1 MRLSADTIGEAFLR
15 YYQQAGY
22 DALPRGSLLDPALP
36 MTFVGSAGLSQIET
50 AVEQGEDRSG
60 ERYVLLQTCFRHFD
74 IEQVGASAAHLSLFD
89 MAGAFVFGDIQREPT
104 LRHIWRF
111 LIEEMR
117 LDPRSLWA
125 TYFRGGA
132 VDGHWFE
139 PDDETHAIWERLGIL
154 PAQLLGVGV
163 EAGFWKQG
171 GGLHGRDRFR
181 KCGPTT
187 ELFVD
192 RGAAFGCGSQC
203 QPGCRCGRFIEVAN
217 ILFIHAYIDEKTL
230 ALHPLAT
237 PFAETVIGVE
247 RVAMVAQR
255 LSSVFDLPPY
265 ADAIATMLR
274 LAPSASGFAEFEQ
287 GARIIADHLRAL
299 LFLVADGAPPPGKGG
314 RARIMK
320 VLIRGVLTHA
330 KLLALD
336 QADLLPRLMELIC
349 VAHHCKVSTLEHTCS
364 QVLTYIQQEELR
376 FERTLSAGE
385 RYLRQVAQN
394 RGNARISGRQ
404 AVECVKRHGIPLPL
418 LEAKI
423 AQMRMTLN
431 SREYQ
436 EAYQSWKATLSP
448 GGA

>member
-1 MRLSADTIGEAFLR
+1 MRDESVKIYGEAFLR
-15 YYQQAGY
+15 YYQHAGY

-50 AVEQGEDRSG
+50 AIEQGEDRAG
-60 ERYVLLQTCFRHFD
+60 ERYVLRQTCFRHFD
-74 IEQVGASAAHLSLFD
+74 MEQVGASAAHLSLFD
-89 MAGAFVFGDIQREPT
+89 MAGAFAFGEIRREPA
-104 LRHIWRF
+104 LRHIWSY
-111 LIEEMR
+111 LTETIR
-117 LDPRSLWA
+117 LDPRPLWA
-125 TYFRGGA
+125 TYFHGGTI
-132 VDGHWFE
+132 DGHLFE
-139 PDDETHAIWERLGIL
+139 ADSETRDIWERLGMS
-154 PAQLLGVGV
+154 PAQLVGVGV

-187 ELFVD
+187 EVFVD
-192 RGAAFGCGSQC
+192 RGAASGCGEGC
-203 QPGCRCGRFIEVAN
+203 QPGCRCGRFVELAN
-217 ILFIHAYIDEKTL
+217 ILFIHAQIDQETL
-230 ALHPLAT
+230 ALRPLVT

-255 LSSVFDLPPY
+255 LPSVFDLPPY
-265 ADAIATMLR
+265 ADSIAIIRRA
-274 LAPSASGFAEFEQ
+274 APSFSDSARFEM

-330 KLLALD
+330 KLIAIAPAALLPPLH
-336 QADLLPRLMELIC
+336 DLLC
-349 VAHHCKVSTLEHTCS
+349 AAHRRDFPAVERARSKVLA
-364 QVLTYIQQEELR
+364 YIRQEELR

-385 RYLRQVAQN
+385 RYLDQFV
-394 RGNARISGRQ
+394 GNQPEQRISGRQ

-423 AQMRMTLN
+423 AQRQILF
-431 SREYQ
+431 SPHDYQ
-436 EAYQSWKATLSP
+436 EAYRFWKDMQRH
-448 GGA
+448 

>member
-1 MRLSADTIGEAFLR
+1 MREAANIPGEAFLR
-15 YYQQAGY
+15 YYQRAGY
-22 DALPRGSLLDPALP
+22 EALPRGSLLDPALP

-50 AVEQGEDRSG
+50 AIELGEDRAN

-89 MAGAFVFGDIQREPT
+89 MAGAFAFGEIRREAT

-111 LIEEMR
+111 LTEEIG
-117 LDPRSLWA
+117 LDPSSIWA
-125 TYFRGGA
+125 TYFSGGTI
-132 VDGHWFE
+132 DGHQF
-139 PDDETHAIWERLGIL
+139 DADRETRDVWERLGVS
-154 PAQLLGVGV
+154 PAQLIGVGS

-192 RGAAFGCGSQC
+192 CGTSPGCGASC
-203 QPGCRCGRFIEVAN
+203 QPGCRCGRFVEVAN
-217 ILFIHAYIDEKTL
+217 ILFIYAQIDEETL
-230 ALHPLAT
+230 EMRPLVT

-255 LSSVFDLPPY
+255 LQSLFDLPPH
-265 ADAIATMLR
+265 AAAIAALR
-274 LAPSASGFAEFEQ
+274 HAAAPEIEPARFEI
-287 GARIIADHLRAL
+287 GARIIADHLRAA

-320 VLIRGVLTHA
+320 VLMRGALTHA
-330 KLLALD
+330 KLLGIAP
-336 QADLLPRLMELIC
+336 ADLSPLLDVFSAAPRRNFP
-349 VAHHCKVSTLEHTCS
+349 KLERARS
-364 QVLTYIQQEELR
+364 QVMAYLRQEQQR

-385 RYLRQVAQN
+385 RYLEQLMYQRTPE
-394 RGNARISGRQ
+394 RISGTQ

-431 SREYQ
+431 PREYQ
-436 EAYQSWKATLSP
+436 EAYHTWKAMQR
-448 GGA
+448 

>member
-1 MRLSADTIGEAFLR
+1 MKDEFIKHPGDAFLR
-15 YYQQAGY
+15 HYRDAGY
-22 DALPRGSLLDPALP
+22 NALPRGSLLDPALP

-50 AVEQGEDRSG
+50 AIEQGKEHTG

-74 IEQVGASAAHLSLFD
+74 IEQVGASIAHLSLFD
-89 MAGAFVFGDIQREPT
+89 MAGAFVFGEIQREPT

-111 LIEEMR
+111 LIEEMQI
-117 LDPRSLWA
+117 DPRSFRA
-125 TYFRGGA
+125 TYFHGGT
-132 VDGHWFE
+132 VDEHRFE
-139 PDDETHAIWERLGIL
+139 ADLETRDIWENLGFS
-154 PAQLLGVGV
+154 PDQLIGVGV
-163 EAGFWKQG
+163 DAGFWKQG
-171 GGLHGRDRFR
+171 GGLSGRERFR

-192 RGAAFGCGSQC
+192 RGKEFGCGEQC
-203 QPGCRCGRFIEVAN
+203 HPGCRCGRFVEIAN
-217 ILFIHAYIDEKTL
+217 ILFIYAYIDEETL
-230 ALHPLAT
+230 TLRPLAT

-255 LSSVFDLPPY
+255 LETVFDLPPY
-265 ADAIATMLR
+265 AEAVAIMRRA
-274 LAPSASGFAEFEQ
+274 ASSASTPAEIEH

-330 KLLALD
+330 KLLALP
-336 QADLLPRLMELIC
+336 QPELLPHLLELFCAAQRHDFLNIQRARSLV
-349 VAHHCKVSTLEHTCS
+349 VA
-364 QVLTYIQQEELR
+364 YIRQEQRR

-385 RYLRQVAQN
+385 RYLRQLARNQE
-394 RGNARISGRQ
+394 NARISGWQ
-404 AVECVKRHGIPLPL
+404 AIECVKRHGIPLPL

-431 SREYQ
+431 PREYQ
-436 EAYQSWKATLSP
+436 EAYQSWKETIR
-448 GGA
+448 GE